1 MDICILIFYKPIP
14 LPQKIVLPFPLIT
27 CWLSLISEKQSPHED
42 TSVGKPYPICSN
54 ICDDVTGFKVCG
66 YQKQKS
72 KYLKN
77 ELFFVQIKIIIH
89 YTWLPYFM
97 FYWSFSVPF
106 RAPQIVYGVQRT
118 YANFFWLRHLCAFVC
133 IFPIDY
139 RSLLL

>member
-72 KYLKN
+72 KYLEN

-89 YTWLPYFM
+89 CTWLPYFM
-97 FYWSFSVPF
+97 FYWSFCPFQGATNSVWS
-106 RAPQIVYGVQRT
+106 AT
-118 YANFFWLRHLCAFVC
+118 YVCHFFWVHHLCAFVC

-139 RSLLL
+139 RFLLL